1 MKTVLFD
8 TPRALVMM
16 LLLVIVG
23 GTAALLTM
31 PQQEDPKIRN
41 RSATILTPY
50 PGASAERVERL
61 VTQRIEDRLREV
73 EEIDTVESRSITGLS
88 SVTVI
93 LQDSINNTDQAFS
106 QVRDALAD
114 AVPLLP
120 DGAADPSFIDNR
132 GYAFTVVAALVWD
145 GDSEPNE
152 LILKRTAD
160 ELRSRLRNVPGTEYT
175 DIMGAGPEEIVVS
188 LRSDLAQS
196 LGLSEGEIA
205 AALGSAD
212 SKSSA
217 GQVFGAQNEVALEVR
232 GALDTLDRIRNVP
245 IREGEDGAQVRVG
258 DLAEVRRGLQQP
270 QPVTAIVDDRRA
282 VAIGTR
288 IDDGLRVGQWSARV
302 RQELADFEEDLSAGV
317 ELRIIFDQSVYAE
330 ERFGSLLVNLG
341 FGITLV
347 VAILF
352 FTLGPRAALLVTFAI
367 PLTTLL
373 SLTLMNF
380 FGIPIHQMSITGLI
394 VALGLLVDS
403 AIVMCDA
410 VGRALR
416 RGLTPREAVEESVG
430 RLWIP
435 LLSSTLTTVL
445 AFLPITLLIGG
456 AGEFVGPIADSVII
470 ALLSSLLLALTV
482 VAALA
487 GLFLKP
493 SESETR
499 TASGGIDFP
508 VVGPAFKTLLGL
520 SLAAPRLSIF
530 AAILAPVLGFIGV
543 TTLPTQFFPAA
554 DRNQFHV
561 ELRLPAQSSLEQTK
575 RAADIADRLLEAHP
589 GIEEAD
595 WFVGGS
601 VPSFYYNVVMNDDG
615 QRNFAEAMVTAK
627 RLDGIND
634 LLIELQGSLSDAMP
648 NVQVNVRQLVQG
660 PPSPAPFEL
669 RIQGRDLQVLKELG
683 EQARLILSEM
693 PEINVTTAS
702 LSGGEPKLWVDV
714 DEDEARQVGLTLRDV
729 ASGLA
734 AKLQGAPGGTVIE
747 GENEIPVLVRLDDV
761 ARGSFEELA
770 SLALT
775 SRATDSVGTP
785 LLSLGDLS
793 LEPSPATIRRYQG
806 ERVNQILGYTAADA
820 LPSTVVAAF
829 EEAVAEGRFDLPS
842 GYTYAY
848 GGDAEARSDAVGA
861 LLSSVGLIVV
871 AAIAVIVLTFNSFR
885 LGAIVLVVAGLSM
898 GLGMLS
904 LTISGYPFGFQPII
918 ALMGLMGVAINAA
931 IIIIAT
937 LKNIPDAVAGDRL
950 AVRDGVLETSR
961 HITSTTLTT
970 FAGFL
975 PLILAEGDF
984 WPPFATAIAG
994 GVVLSTIVSFFFV
1007 PQCFLLLTRRRPV
1020 TVFEEQDL
1028 SSDEGLFH
1036 ATA

>member
-1 MKTVLFD
+1 MKTILFD
-8 TPRALVMM
+8 TPRALVMV

-41 RSATILTPY
+41 RGATILTAY

-61 VTQRIEDRLREV
+61 VTQRIEDSLREL
-73 EEIDTVESRSITGLS
+73 EEIDTIESRSITGLS
-88 SVTVI
+88 SITVI
-93 LQDSINNTDQAFS
+93 LQDKINNTDQAFS
-106 QVRDALAD
+106 KVRDALAD
-114 AVPLLP
+114 SVPLLP
-120 DGAADPSFIDNR
+120 EDASDPRFIDNR
-132 GYAFTVVAALVWD
+132 GYAFTVIAALVWEAD
-145 GDSEPNE
+145 RPPNE
-152 LILKRTAD
+152 LILKRSAD
-160 ELRSRLRNVPGTEYT
+160 ELQSRLRNVPGTEFT

-196 LGLSEGEIA
+196 LGLSEAEIA
-205 AALGSAD
+205 SVLSSAD
-212 SKSSA
+212 AKSSA
-217 GQVFGAQNEVALEVR
+217 GQVFGPQNEVALEVR
-232 GALDTLDRIRNVP
+232 GALDTLDRIRDVP
-245 IREGEDGAQVRVG
+245 IREGADGSLVRVG
-258 DLAEVRRGLQQP
+258 DIAEVRRGLQQP
-270 QPVTAIVDDRRA
+270 QPLTAIVDGRRA
-282 VAIGTR
+282 VAVGTR
-288 IDDGLRVGQWSARV
+288 LDDGLRVGQWSARV
-302 RQELADFEEDLSAGV
+302 RQELAAFEDDLSAGV
-317 ELRIIFDQSVYAE
+317 ELKIIFDQSVYAE

-341 FGITLV
+341 LGITLV
-347 VAILF
+347 IAILF

-367 PLTTLL
+367 PLTSLL

-416 RGLTPREAVEESVG
+416 RGLPARQAVEESVG

-470 ALLSSLLLALTV
+470 ALMSSLILALTV

-493 SESETR
+493 SESQTR

-508 VVGPAFKTLLGL
+508 IVGPAFKSLLGI

-530 AAILAPVLGFIGV
+530 AALLPPVLGFIGV

-554 DRNQFHV
+554 DRNQFHI
-561 ELRLPAQSSLEQTK
+561 ELRLPSQSSLEETK
-575 RAADIADRLLEAHP
+575 RATDIADRLLEAHP
-589 GIEEAD
+589 AIEEAD

-634 LLIELQGSLSDAMP
+634 VLIELQQTLSEAMP

-669 RIQGRDLQVLKELG
+669 RIQGRDLQVLKKLG
-683 EQARLILSEM
+683 EEARLILSEL

-714 DEDEARQVGLTLRDV
+714 DEDEARQAGLALRDV

-747 GENEIPVLVRLDDV
+747 GENEVPVLVRLDDT

-770 SLALT
+770 SLTLT
-775 SRATDSVGTP
+775 TRATDSIGTP
-785 LLSLGDLS
+785 LLSLGELS
-793 LEPSPATIRRYQG
+793 LEPAPSTIRRYQG
-806 ERVNQILGYTAADA
+806 ERVNRILGYTSADA
-820 LPSTVVAAF
+820 LPSAVVTAF
-829 EEAVAEGRFDLPS
+829 EQAVADGRFVLPPDYS
-842 GYTYAY
+842 YAY

-885 LGAIVLVVAGLSM
+885 LGAVVLVVAGLSM

-918 ALMGLMGVAINAA
+918 ALIGLVGVAINAA

-937 LKNIPDAVAGDRL
+937 LKNIPEAVAGDRL

-1020 TVFEEQDL
+1020 TVFEDEEL
-1028 SSDEGLFH
+1028 LADEGLFH

>member
-1 MKTVLFD
+1 MKTILFD

-16 LLLVIVG
+16 LILVIVG
-23 GTAALLTM
+23 GSAALLTM

-41 RSATILTPY
+41 RAATILTPY

-73 EEIDTVESRSITGLS
+73 EEIDTVESRTITGLS
-88 SVTVI
+88 SITVI

-106 QVRDALAD
+106 KVRDALAD

-120 DGAADPSFIDNR
+120 DGAADPRFIDNR
-132 GYAFTVVAALVWD
+132 GYAFTVVAALVWNT
-145 GDSEPNE
+145 DSAPNE

-205 AALGSAD
+205 VALASAD

-217 GQVFGAQNEVALEVR
+217 GQVFGPQNEVALEVR
-232 GALDTLDRIRNVP
+232 GALDTLDRIRDVP
-245 IREGEDGAQVRVG
+245 IREGADGAQVRVG

-270 QPVTAIVDDRRA
+270 QPLTALVDGRRSVA
-282 VAIGTR
+282 VGTR

-302 RQELADFEEDLSAGV
+302 REELADFEQDLSAGI

-330 ERFGSLLVNLG
+330 QRFGSLLVNLG
-341 FGITLV
+341 FGIALV

-380 FGIPIHQMSITGLI
+380 FGVPIHQMSITGLI

-416 RGLTPREAVEESVG
+416 RGLSPREAVEESVG
-430 RLWIP
+430 RLWVP

-470 ALLSSLLLALTV
+470 ALMSSLLLALTV

-530 AAILAPVLGFIGV
+530 AALLAPILGFIGV

-561 ELRLPAQSSLEQTK
+561 ELRLPSQSSLEQTK
-575 RAADIADRLLEAHP
+575 RAAEIADGLLEAHP
-589 GIEEAD
+589 AIEEAD

-601 VPSFYYNVVMNDDG
+601 VPSFYYNVVMNEDG

-627 RLDGIND
+627 RLDGLND
-634 LLIELQGSLSDAMP
+634 VLIELQQSLSEAMP

-669 RIQGRDLQVLKELG
+669 RIQGRDLQVLKDLG
-683 EQARLILSEM
+683 EQARLILSEL
-693 PEINVTTAS
+693 PEVNVTTAS
-702 LSGGEPKLWVDV
+702 LAGGEPKLWVDI
-714 DEDEARQVGLTLRDV
+714 DEDEARQAGLALRDV

-747 GENEIPVLVRLDDV
+747 GENEVPVLVRLDDT

-775 SRATDSVGTP
+775 TRATDSVGTP
-785 LLSLGDLS
+785 LLSLGELS
-793 LEPSPATIRRYQG
+793 LEPAPATIRRYQG

-820 LPSTVVAAF
+820 LPSTVVNAF
-829 EEAVAEGRFDLPS
+829 EQAVADGRFVLPP
-842 GYTYAY
+842 GYSYAY

-871 AAIAVIVLTFNSFR
+871 AAVTVIVLTFNSFR
-885 LGAIVLVVAGLSM
+885 LGGVVLVVAGLSM

-937 LKNIPDAVAGDRL
+937 LKAIPEAVAGDRL

-1007 PQCFLLLTRRRPV
+1007 PQCFLLLTRHRPV
-1020 TVFEEQDL
+1020 NVFEDDVL